1 MTNWKAARRCVPGSG
16 ALFEFR
22 EAAILF
28 TLSFE
33 ADGDGIT
40 LNIDSSYGV
49 LGRIKAKHVAV
60 SFEPASPRYCAGF
73 PFPCVCVT

>member
-1 MTNWKAARRCVPGSG
+1 MPGSG

-33 ADGDGIT
+33 AEGDGIT

-60 SFEPASPRYCAGF
+60 SFEPGEPSLLCRVP
-73 PFPCVCVT
+73 PFPASA